1 MSKKNMIDSIRD
13 ALDENEDN
21 DDCNEILLAD
31 LIKEIINNEIYIK
44 NENSKK

>member
-13 ALDENEDN
+13 VLDENEDN

-31 LIKEIINNEIYIK
+31 CIKEIINNEIYIK